1 MTSLPREPAGTAP
14 AVEAARDRAALV
26 AVVDGA
32 ADRATTLSAFGRAL
46 SFPAYY
52 GHNLDALE
60 ECLRD
65 LSWLPAGPVELVWA
79 DGPLRSADPGTH
91 DVVTAILADAVAADL
106 GIELLPVG
114 TDLYGVDPVAD
125 PVAALD
131 TLGDGDAVLVKASRV
146 AGLESLAACLIS
158 QGG

>member
-1 MTSLPREPAGTAP
+1 VTSLPREAAGTAP
-14 AVEAARDRAALV
+14 AVETARGRSALV

-32 ADRATTLSAFGRAL
+32 LDRAGTLSAFGRAL

-65 LSWLPAGPVELVWA
+65 LSWLPAGPVELVWE

-91 DVVTAILADAVAADL
+91 DVVTAILADAVTAAGGSDRPL
-106 GIELLPVG
+106 HVTLAGP
-114 TDLYGVDPVAD
+114 
-125 PVAALD
+125 AA
-131 TLGDGDAVLVKASRV
+131 
-146 AGLESLAACLIS
+146 
-158 QGG
+158 